1 MKKLFLAL
9 LMISVTM
16 LSCTKQS
23 LNNARTSTGLQG
35 NQPLTYNTSQQ
46 ASVIH
51 WNDVNLGNIGSI
63 HNDIMNSLNQSVI
76 TTNGLDLYRN
86 TLDAVVSNDPVYAY
100 HDYIFENSSI
110 IYDKIKDHT
119 FWDYY
124 TEIANA
130 AYGSLETNDQVVFG
144 QVMSVLS
151 NTYSDDHLIDL
162 KTDLSAIKANYSGS
176 SDLINGTLEIG
187 LNSYLFW
194 KRDDVVLDGPK
205 GIVVQADAAG
215 YIIGWAK
222 AWLWDNLTTS
232 KDRIN
237 AGLGTAGAAS
247 GMFLLKKWGKF

>member
-1 MKKLFLAL
+1 MKKLFFAL

-23 LNNARTSTGLQG
+23 LNNVQTSTGLQG
-35 NQPLTYNTSQQ
+35 NQLLAYNASQQ

-51 WNDVNLGNIGSI
+51 WNDVNIGNIGSI
-63 HNDIMNSLNQSVI
+63 HNDIMNSLNQSTI
-76 TTNGLDLYRN
+76 ITNGLDLYRN
-86 TLDAVVSNDPVYAY
+86 TLDAIVVNDPIYAY
-100 HDYIFENSSI
+100 HDYIFDNSAI
-110 IYDKIKDHT
+110 IYDKIKGNT

-124 TEIANA
+124 TGIANA
-130 AYGSLETNDQVVFG
+130 AYGNLENNDQVVFG

-151 NTYSDDHLIDL
+151 NTYSDDQLIDL
-162 KTDLSAIKANYSGS
+162 KTDLATIKANYSGS

-205 GIVVQADAAG
+205 GIVIQADAAG

-222 AWLWDNLTTS
+222 AWLWDDLPTS

-237 AGLGTAGAAS
+237 AGLGAAGAAS
-247 GMFLLKKWGKF
+247 GMFLLKK